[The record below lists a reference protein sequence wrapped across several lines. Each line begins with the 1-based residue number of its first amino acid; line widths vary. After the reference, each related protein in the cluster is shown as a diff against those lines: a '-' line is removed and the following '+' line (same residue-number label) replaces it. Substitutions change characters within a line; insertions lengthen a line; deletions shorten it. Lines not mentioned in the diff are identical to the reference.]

1 MPRFGARKPK
11 LNNEMFIKMRLN
23 GGKGQMADLIQ
34 DDSESVGDDG
44 DYFDPNAG
52 QENTFGNNVKA
63 WDGRGGKMPTFTRG
77 TPVSF
82 FSVSIE
88 YILPCYS
95 LATPYAE
102 AIWSRN

>member
-44 DYFDPNAG
+44 DYFDPNVG